1 MRVISASHRTHRSEK
16 LDQNTASTAIV
27 GETSFLLRILGKA
40 GVSEGLPAAP
50 NLVETL

>member
-1 MRVISASHRTHRSEK
+1 MEYVCSSAGEREK